1 MQLDAEVMLEPV
13 DELPHRALQLA
24 VFIDVGKGRLARD
37 DDCRDD
43 GVALE
48 EALFFFRQAQ
58 FGSAPLSVIDLVE
71 MTDEVRPVGDEL
83 IGREVELA
91 HEFGIV
97 PPHGEVEL
105 VDAIGHQLTMEVG
118 LIAGPAHH
126 QAREEHG
133 LCSLLRLDDAG
144 QDIDITCFQALLAF
158 LPSARHEDDLA
169 ARITA
174 ERLHEI
180 RLHAVEIAG

>member
-1 MQLDAEVMLEPV
+1 
-13 DELPHRALQLA
+13 
-24 VFIDVGKGRLARD
+24 
-37 DDCRDD
+37 
-43 GVALE
+43 
-48 EALFFFRQAQ
+48 
-58 FGSAPLSVIDLVE
+58 

-133 LCSLLRLDDAG
+133 LCSLRCLDDAG
-144 QDIDITCFQALLAF
+144 QDIDIACFQALLAF